1 MRAPSRLLYYES
13 LLPVCGVKHVGL
25 SRATKTTFGGQQQQ
39 FRPPFQAAVT
49 RNGSENYTKE
59 GFFARHVAISH
70 SEGATQLWHEQ
81 ALRCGGAK
89 RLQNLSSRH
98 GKNRFTILAR
108 ARFALVALAADHH
121 LHTRMPPLRRALACL
136 LVLGTASALRTGA
149 RPLRRSALP
158 LRAHLVLNTEP
169 DDTLVC
175 YGDALICLVY
185 GSVQYAIDNA
195 LTPLAVASPDLFTIA
210 EPLPAPLLQGT
221 VLAAAWVLAC
231 KALGGYQTE
240 VTRSRGAPV
249 VTSCLKTWAL
259 SSAAVLGAA
268 WLLQSQLG
276 LGPGLRNDEIG
287 FVTGSLTVVG
297 GWRFV
302 VAALPY

>member
-1 MRAPSRLLYYES
+1 
-13 LLPVCGVKHVGL
+13 
-25 SRATKTTFGGQQQQ
+25 
-39 FRPPFQAAVT
+39 
-49 RNGSENYTKE
+49 
-59 GFFARHVAISH
+59 
-70 SEGATQLWHEQ
+70 
-81 ALRCGGAK
+81 
-89 RLQNLSSRH
+89 
-98 GKNRFTILAR
+98 
-108 ARFALVALAADHH
+108 
-121 LHTRMPPLRRALACL
+121 MPPLRRALACL

-149 RPLRRSALP
+149 RPLRCSALP

>member
-1 MRAPSRLLYYES
+1 MARAGSALWGRELAPRPSSHREPNSTPLRAR
-13 LLPVCGVKHVGL
+13 
-25 SRATKTTFGGQQQQ
+25 SRSW
-39 FRPPFQAAVT
+39 R
-49 RNGSENYTKE
+49 
-59 GFFARHVAISH
+59 
-70 SEGATQLWHEQ
+70 
-81 ALRCGGAK
+81 
-89 RLQNLSSRH
+89 SSRWLQT
-98 GKNRFTILAR
+98 R
-108 ARFALVALAADHH
+108 H

-149 RPLRRSALP
+149 RPLRCSALP